1 MATIRKLYQ
10 KTGMV
15 FQLDYYD
22 HKGNRRKKTLHVD
35 EKTAERI
42 RKEVELRVERIK
54 LGIEN
59 ASLESPYLK
68 SFISEYLKYKEGVV
82 SYGTVKREK
91 FTLQRFLKFL
101 GDKRLSQISIK
112 TIDNYAIQMRKELR
126 EATVGIE
133 LRHLKAALNTAKRW
147 EYITKNPLEG
157 YKIPDGAPQH
167 IRVLSKDEISK
178 LFSVVDDPE
187 MEDIIRV
194 FLSTGARRAELVRPK
209 FTWDNVDLKNSRIRL
224 DGKGNKSRYV
234 PTTPVVAKILEKRLT
249 EGFKYPFKYGQDHV
263 SHKIR
268 DYYRI
273 AKIQKA
279 TLHTLRKTFGSLLIQ
294 EGHADIYVVS
304 KLLGHSSVKVT
315 EKHYIHLL
323 DENYQA
329 SINGLDNII
338 ENLVES

>member
-22 HKGNRRKKTLHVD
+22 HKGNRQKKTLHVD

-59 ASLESPYLK
+59 ALIESPYLK

-133 LRHLKAALNTAKRW
+133 LRHLKAAVNTAKRW
-147 EYITKNPLEG
+147 EYITKNPLKG

-187 MEDIIRV
+187 MKDIIRV
-194 FLSTGARRAELVRPK
+194 FLSTGARRAELVRPN
-209 FTWDNVDLKNSRIRL
+209 FTWDNVDLKNNRIRL
-224 DGKGNKSRYV
+224 DGKGNKSRFV

-249 EGFKYPFKYGQDHV
+249 EGFKHPFKYGQDHV
-263 SHKIR
+263 SHKLR
-268 DYYRI
+268 DYYRTANI
-273 AKIQKA
+273 ENA

-294 EGHADIYVVS
+294 EGHADIFKVS

-338 ENLVES
+338 DNLVES